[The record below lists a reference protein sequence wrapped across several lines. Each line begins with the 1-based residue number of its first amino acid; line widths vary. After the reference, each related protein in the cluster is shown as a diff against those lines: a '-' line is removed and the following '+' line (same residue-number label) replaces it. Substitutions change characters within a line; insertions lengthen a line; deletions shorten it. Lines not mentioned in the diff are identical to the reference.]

1 MLLFIH
7 LFIQAAA
14 DFYIIRSS
22 RIEESVFNY
31 FYILILTP
39 AEVLLGICLEI
50 RTELILNLLTH
61 SYT

>member
-14 DFYIIRSS
+14 DFYIKRSS

-39 AEVLLGICLEI
+39 AEVLLGICLKI